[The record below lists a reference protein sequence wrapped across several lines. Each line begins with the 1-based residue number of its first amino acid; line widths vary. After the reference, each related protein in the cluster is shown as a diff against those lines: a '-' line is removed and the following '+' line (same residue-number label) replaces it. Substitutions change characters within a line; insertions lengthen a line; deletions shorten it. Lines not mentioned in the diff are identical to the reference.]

1 MTGLSPTF
9 RIAPYDPLWARDYA
23 AEADRIAHA
32 CRDLPLEVEHIGST
46 AIPGLSAKPI
56 IDILIGVPPR
66 ASREPY
72 IAAIRGLG
80 YDHRGASGIPGRN
93 YFRRGSPHTH
103 HIHLVSWSSDV
114 WHEHLL
120 FRDWLLS
127 NPSAVAEYAV
137 LKRELHAMFPDNRE
151 KYTEAKGPFISA
163 ALRRARE
170 ELSDAGARRADD
182 H

>member
-1 MTGLSPTF
+1 MQVMTGLSPTF
-9 RIAPYDPLWARDYA
+9 RIAPYDPIWPRDFA
-23 AEADRIAHA
+23 AEADRIARA
-32 CRDLPLEVEHIGST
+32 CDDLPLQVEHIGST

-80 YDHRGASGIPGRN
+80 YDHRGANGIPGRN
-93 YFRRGSPHTH
+93 YFRRGSPRTH
-103 HIHLVSWSSDV
+103 HIHLVSWSSEV
-114 WHEHLL
+114 WHDHLL
-120 FRDWLLS
+120 FRDWLRK
-127 NPSAVAEYAV
+127 NPDAVAEYAV

-151 KYTEAKGPFISA
+151 KYSESKGPFIKA
-163 ALRRARE
+163 ALRMARQ
-170 ELSDAGARRADD
+170 ELLDGTDD